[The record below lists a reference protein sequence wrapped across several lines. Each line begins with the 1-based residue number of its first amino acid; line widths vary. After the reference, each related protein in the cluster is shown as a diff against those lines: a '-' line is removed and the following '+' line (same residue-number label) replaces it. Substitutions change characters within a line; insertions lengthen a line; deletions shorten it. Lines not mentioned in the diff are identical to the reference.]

1 MRGKITMPENLSEM
15 QKDLLL
21 AFNRTPNHKN
31 INQIIAEKDNKLI
44 YDTCEKLKQDG
55 YFTQQIVFHFT
66 LANKFFSTQI
76 GKGPALTEK
85 GLKAIEGH
93 I

>member
-1 MRGKITMPENLSEM
+1 MSENLSEM

-21 AFNRTPNHKN
+21 ALNHTPNHKN

-55 YFTQQIVFHFT
+55 YFTQQVVFHFT
-66 LANKFFSTQI
+66 ADNKFFATQV
-76 GKGPALTEK
+76 GKSPALTEK
-85 GLKAIEGH
+85 GLKAIEDH

>member
-1 MRGKITMPENLSEM
+1 MSENLSEM

-21 AFNRTPNHKN
+21 ALNNTPNHKN
-31 INQIIAEKDNKLI
+31 INQIIAEKDDKLI

-55 YFTQQIVFHFT
+55 YFTQHIVFHFT
-66 LANKFFSTQI
+66 LGNKFSAIKI
-76 GKGPALTEK
+76 GKSPALTEK
-85 GLKAIEGH
+85 GLKAIEDH